1 MRAFVTGGAG
11 FIGSSYVKQLLLD
24 GGNEIKK
31 VTVLD
36 KLTYAGNLSNLNG
49 VLQQSKL
56 NFVHG
61 DICDQK
67 LVSEVLPGHDVIINF
82 AAESHVDNSIT
93 NANPFIL
100 TNVLGVQ
107 TLLEASLAC
116 GIERFIQVS
125 TDEVYGSIIQGEASE
140 DALLNP
146 SSPYSASKASAELI
160 ALSYF
165 HTHGLDVRVTRS
177 SNNYGPGQ
185 HKEKLIPLFVQNL
198 INNKRVPLYGDGLNV
213 RNWIHV
219 SDHCQ
224 GITTVLEKGKPGDI
238 YNLGGKFSIN
248 NLELTQRMLTHFNKG
263 EEFIEWVRDR
273 KGHDYRYAISTVKAH
288 EELGFIE
295 KIDFESEFQ
304 NTLNWYA
311 KNLTT

>member
-1 MRAFVTGGAG
+1 MRVFVTGGAG
-11 FIGSSYVKQLLLD
+11 FIGSNYVKQLLLD
-24 GGNEIKK
+24 GDTEIKK

-49 VLQQSKL
+49 VHQLSKL

-67 LVSEVLPGHDVIINF
+67 LVSEVLRGHDVVINF

-116 GIERFIQVS
+116 GIEKFIQIS

-165 HTHGLDVRVTRS
+165 RTHGLDVRVTRS
-177 SNNYGPGQ
+177 SNNYGSGQ
-185 HKEKLIPLFVQNL
+185 HKEKLIPLFIQNL
-198 INNKRVPLYGDGLNV
+198 INNKPVPLYGDGLNV

-219 SDHCQ
+219 DDNCH
-224 GITTVLEKGKPGDI
+224 GITAVLEKGKPGNI
-238 YNLGGKFSIN
+238 YNLGGKFSIS
-248 NLELTQRMLTHFNKG
+248 NLELTKKMLTHFNKG
-263 EEFIEWVRDR
+263 KEFIEWAQDR
-273 KGHDYRYAISTVKAH
+273 KGHDYRYAISSVKAQQ
-288 EELGFIE
+288 ELGFKE
-295 KIDFESEFQ
+295 KIDFESEFH

-311 KNLTT
+311 KNITT